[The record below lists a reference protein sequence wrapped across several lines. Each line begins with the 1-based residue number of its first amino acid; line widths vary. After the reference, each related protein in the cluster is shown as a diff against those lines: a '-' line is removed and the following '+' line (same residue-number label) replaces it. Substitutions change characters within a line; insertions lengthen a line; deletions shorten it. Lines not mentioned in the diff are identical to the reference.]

1 MLFAVVGEIAKL
13 EEERRDKLG
22 DEPALL
28 RTDRK
33 EAVDE
38 RFCRLDVDLRLASS
52 LNEPELGER
61 RGGLCW

>member
-1 MLFAVVGEIAKL
+1 M

-38 RFCRLDVDLRLASS
+38 RFCRLGVDLRLVSS
-52 LNEPELGER
+52 LNEPELGVR